1 MSLNKLILKSDLN
14 NFGIV
19 YTPENLVNSM
29 LDLIPIKFFK
39 NKNLKWLDVG
49 AGKGAF
55 SLNLLNRLIKNLR
68 DEFETDE
75 VCKSHILKNM
85 LYMVEIFEPH
95 IDSLISL
102 FGNDANI
109 ITMSFLSLDECSLG
123 KFDFIIGNP
132 PYNINGSIKTPTN
145 SKIKKTDDGKAIYVE
160 FIIKSIELLKDC
172 GFINF
177 IVPSLWLK
185 PDKSGLYNILTELK
199 IQNLTCLSTSDSI
212 KAFEYK
218 AQTPVT
224 YFLIE
229 NSYEAKKNNMS
240 SFKIYD
246 KIENEYINYTLKKNE
261 PIPINGVKIINRMKK
276 YVDKYSSLQFYKTNT
291 PSLKMKISDISGD
304 NLINPNIKTCLLDGL
319 KPKIIL
325 NYSNIKCKY
334 SDDKPKL
341 VLAHKMFG
349 IPYLDFDGKMGISS
363 RDNYVINNYSL
374 ADLGEIQLFLSSKF
388 ALFIFSVCNY
398 RMRYLERYAF
408 SFIPD
413 ITKIPNFP
421 KLKDTTRS
429 ERDIKINEFFSL
441 TKKEIEYIENS
452 FKNYD
457 FFI

>member
-14 NFGIV
+14 NYGIV
-19 YTPENLVNSM
+19 YTPESLVNSM

-39 NKNLKWLDVG
+39 NKNLKWLDIG

-55 SLNLLNRLIKNLR
+55 GLNLLTRLIKNLK
-68 DEFETDE
+68 DEFETEED
-75 VCKSHILKNM
+75 CKTYILKNM

-95 IDSLISL
+95 IDSLKSL

-109 ITMSFLSLDECSLG
+109 ITMSFLSMHKYTVG

-132 PYNINGSIKTPTN
+132 PYNINGAIKTPTN
-145 SKIKKTDDGKAIYVE
+145 SKIKKTDDGKAIYLK
-160 FIIKSIELLKDC
+160 FIIKSIELLNGG
-172 GFINF
+172 GFINLV
-177 IVPSLWLK
+177 VPSLWLK

-199 IQNLTCLSTSDSI
+199 IHNLMCLSTSDSS

-218 AQTPVT
+218 AQTPVS

-229 NSYEAKKNNMS
+229 NTYEPKHNNMS

-246 KIENEYINYTLKKNE
+246 KIENEYINYTLKVNE
-261 PIPINGVKIINRMKK
+261 PIPINGIKIITRMKK
-276 YVDKYSSLQFYKTNT
+276 YLDGYGHLKFYKTNT
-291 PSLKMKISDISGD
+291 PSTKMKISDIIGE
-304 NLINPNIKTCLLDGL
+304 NLANPNIKTCLLNGL
-319 KPKIIL
+319 KPVLVL

-334 SDDKPKL
+334 NDDKPKL
-341 VLAHKMFG
+341 VLAHKMYGF
-349 IPYLDFDGKMGISS
+349 PYLDFDGGLGISS
-363 RDNYVINNYSL
+363 RDNYVINEYSL
-374 ADLGEIQLFLSSKF
+374 DELREIQIFLSSKF

-408 SFIPD
+408 NFLPD

-421 KLKDTTRS
+421 KLKDTTRID
-429 ERDIKINEFFSL
+429 RDFKICELFSL
-441 TKKEIEYIENS
+441 TKKEQEYIENS

-457 FFI
+457 FFL

>member
-1 MSLNKLILKSDLN
+1 
-14 NFGIV
+14 
-19 YTPENLVNSM
+19 
-29 LDLIPIKFFK
+29 
-39 NKNLKWLDVG
+39 
-49 AGKGAF
+49 
-55 SLNLLNRLIKNLR
+55 
-68 DEFETDE
+68 
-75 VCKSHILKNM
+75 
-85 LYMVEIFEPH
+85 MVEIFEPH

-102 FGNDANI
+102 FGVEANI
-109 ITMSFLSLDECSLG
+109 ITMSFLSMDECSVG
-123 KFDFIIGNP
+123 KLDFIIGNP

-145 SKIKKTDDGKAIYVE
+145 SKIKKRDDGKTIYVE
-160 FIIKSIELLKDC
+160 FITKSIELLNDG

-199 IQNLTCLSTSDSI
+199 IQNLACLSTSDSS

-229 NSYEAKKNNMS
+229 NSYEPKKNNMS

-246 KIENEYINYTLKKNE
+246 KIENEYINYSLKKNE

-276 YVDKYSSLQFYKTNT
+276 YLDKYSSLQFNKTNT
-291 PSLKMKISDISGD
+291 PSLKMKISDISGE

-325 NYSNIKCKY
+325 NYSNIKSKY

-349 IPYLDFDGKMGISS
+349 VPYLDLDGKLGISS
-363 RDNYVINNYSL
+363 RDNYVINDYSL
-374 ADLGEIQLFLSSKF
+374 GDLGEIQFFLSSKF

-421 KLKDTTRS
+421 KLKDTTRT

-441 TKKEIEYIENS
+441 TKKESEYIENS

>member
-14 NFGIV
+14 NYGIV

-39 NKNLKWLDVG
+39 NRNLKWLDVG

-68 DEFETDE
+68 DEFLTDE
-75 VCKSHILKNM
+75 ACKSHILKNM

-102 FGNDANI
+102 FGVEANI
-109 ITMSFLSLDECSLG
+109 ITMSFLSMDECSVG

-145 SKIKKTDDGKAIYVE
+145 SKIKKRDDGKTIYVE
-160 FIIKSIELLKDC
+160 FITKSIELLNDG

-199 IQNLTCLSTSDSI
+199 IQNLACLSTSEST

-229 NSYEAKKNNMS
+229 NSYEPKKNNMS

-276 YVDKYSSLQFYKTNT
+276 YLDKYGSLQFYKTNT
-291 PSLKMKISDISGD
+291 PSLKMKISDISGE

-325 NYSNIKCKY
+325 NYSNIKSKY

-349 IPYLDFDGKMGISS
+349 VPYLDLDGKLGISS
-363 RDNYVINNYSL
+363 RDNYVINDYSL
-374 ADLGEIQLFLSSKF
+374 GDLGEIQFFLSSKF

-421 KLKDTTRS
+421 KLKDTTRT

-441 TKKEIEYIENS
+441 TKKESEYIENS